1 MIDLVAKDLTV
12 RRDQSTL
19 VDSASFHLRPG
30 EFVAMLGPNGAGKTT
45 LLRAALGLIKTR
57 GGAATIAGDDARLLS
72 PRERALR
79 ASYLPQRRPLAW
91 PSPVRDVVALG
102 RFSHG
107 AALGSLRDEDRRAID
122 SAMDEC
128 GLADLAHR
136 AADTLSG
143 GELARVHFARAFAAQ
158 APLLVADEPVA
169 ALDPRHQHRVMNLVR
184 AFVDRGGGALI
195 VLHDIELAARF
206 ADRLL
211 WLRDGCVVA
220 DGPPGVTLTEERLA
234 EVYGVASSVDGLRIH
249 IEGAL

>member
-1 MIDLVAKDLTV
+1 MIDLVASDLTV
-12 RRDQSTL
+12 VRDQRTL
-19 VDSASFHLRPG
+19 VDGASFRLRPG

-45 LLRAALGLIKTR
+45 LLRAALGLIAASR
-57 GGAATIAGDDARLLS
+57 GAATIAGDDTRLLA

-107 AALGSLRDEDRRAID
+107 AALGRLRDEDRKAID

-128 GLADLAHR
+128 GLTDLAHR

-169 ALDPRHQHRVMNLVR
+169 ALDPRHQHRVMHLVR
-184 AFVDRGGGALI
+184 SFVDRGGGALI
-195 VLHDIELAARF
+195 VLHDIEIAARF

-211 WLRDGCVVA
+211 WLRDGRVLA
-220 DGPPGVTLTEERLA
+220 DGPPGITLTEERLA
-234 EVYGVASSVDGLRIH
+234 EIYGVASSVDGLRVH